1 MYSSALACMF
11 QAIKYIYIRN
21 SKKKKKEE
29 EKTLNKKGERNTIEG
44 RKFGKL
50 PQRKARPLC
59 A

>member
-11 QAIKYIYIRN
+11 QAIKYMYIRN

-50 PQRKARPLC
+50 PQRKARPLY

>member
-1 MYSSALACMF
+1 MLLLACF
-11 QAIKYIYIRN
+11 KPLSIYTYVIQ
-21 SKKKKKEE
+21 KKKKKEQ

-50 PQRKARPLC
+50 PQRKARPLY

>member
-1 MYSSALACMF
+1 MLLLACF
-11 QAIKYIYIRN
+11 KPLSICTYVIQ
-21 SKKKKKEE
+21 KKKKKEE